1 MGEEM
6 LDTRVEC
13 DGGWELLPAELL
25 QEILSV
31 LATLVADAEKLCKEP
46 GGAPAAHLGGIG
58 WGGREARA
66 AVRAVCSKW
75 RDGQGFILSVY
86 GTKYGACLT

>member
-1 MGEEM
+1 M
-6 LDTRVEC
+6 LDTRARTRRRVDC
-13 DGGWELLPAELL
+13 DRGWELLPAELL
-25 QEILSV
+25 HEV
-31 LATLVADAEKLCKEP
+31 LATLDAEKLCGEP